1 MLPSNPEALSVGPCS
16 LPCVGAL
23 RGHTRLPLSPF
34 SPLLLQ
40 PEGPREK
47 THGHPGFPLM
57 GCRLPHLHLPH
68 PYKQAL
74 GSPASSAVCGGGA
87 LWDSRPGARRA
98 ELASPPPS
106 GCSSQGLGAGR
117 GLGRGSSGSA
127 SRTSQPW
134 GRCSGRKGCQSWG
147 WGCESGSCLGERW
160 TPGRTG

>member
-74 GSPASSAVCGGGA
+74 GSPASSAVCGGGPSGTLA
-87 LWDSRPGARRA
+87 QGLAGLSWHPPPPQWLLFTGSWSGEGARKGVQWLCFEDLTA
-98 ELASPPPS
+98 VGEMLWQEGLSVL
-106 GCSSQGLGAGR
+106 GLG
-117 GLGRGSSGSA
+117 L
-127 SRTSQPW
+127 
-134 GRCSGRKGCQSWG
+134 
-147 WGCESGSCLGERW
+147 
-160 TPGRTG
+160 